1 MSIRPRQLSRMGTFY
16 LQEAVLDIL
25 YEHYSEGYGVGAADI
40 GKRAGIYRDR
50 GPSNIMNDAIVTGI
64 LNSLHEEGKVE
75 RTDQEKGKGHG
86 GWRLSD
92 REFNRRRDDV

>member
-25 YEHYSEGYGVGAADI
+25 YEHYPEGYGIGAADI
-40 GKRAGIYRDR
+40 SRRAGIYRER
-50 GPSNIMNDAIVTGI
+50 GPSDIMNDAIVTGI

-75 RTDQEKGKGHG
+75 RTAEQEHVQRG
-86 GWRLSD
+86 GWRLTES
-92 REFNRRRDDV
+92 EYNRRRDDV